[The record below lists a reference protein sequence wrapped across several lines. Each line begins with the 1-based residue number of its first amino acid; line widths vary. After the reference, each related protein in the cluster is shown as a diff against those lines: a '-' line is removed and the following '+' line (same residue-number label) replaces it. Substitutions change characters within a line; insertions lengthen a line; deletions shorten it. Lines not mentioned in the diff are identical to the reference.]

1 MTCQVGSIRGSTV
14 VCVLPAA
21 GVRGNRSGEDRSDAI
36 AVADPLDIRDPGPPA
51 AAADVSASTAS
62 TASSRVG
69 SSSKL

>member
-1 MTCQVGSIRGSTV
+1 M
-14 VCVLPAA
+14 
-21 GVRGNRSGEDRSDAI
+21 RGNRSGEESREAM